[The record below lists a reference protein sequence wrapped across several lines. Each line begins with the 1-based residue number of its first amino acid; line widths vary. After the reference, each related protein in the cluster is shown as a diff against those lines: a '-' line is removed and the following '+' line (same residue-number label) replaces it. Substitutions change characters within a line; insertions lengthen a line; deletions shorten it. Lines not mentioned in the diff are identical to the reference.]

1 MSSAVR
7 IKVVPFVLLLA
18 LVFAFLLNWPVLLHF
33 YDILSNI
40 EHFKIGFVVSIPF
53 LLVAALNFVFM
64 PFSIRFLMKP
74 FFAFLFVTGS
84 IASYTM
90 MKYRVLFDGDMIQN
104 IFETNQ
110 SEAFAYVNAPIIIW
124 VLLTGLL
131 PAALIFFVKIE
142 YASTWY
148 KGIAQRLLSMFFS
161 LVIIG
166 IIAALYYQ
174 DYASIGRNN
183 QTLNREIVPANFMY
197 STSKYLYR
205 RYMAEPI
212 PFVTLGD
219 DATRVTKKDKPTLMF
234 LVVGETARGKNFSM
248 NGYEKDTN
256 PFTSK
261 SGGVISF
268 NDVRSCGTATAVS
281 VPCMFS
287 NMGRKEF
294 DDNRAR
300 NSEGLLDVLQKTG
313 ISIFWKENDGGCKGV
328 CDRVP
333 NIEIE
338 PKDHP
343 KFCDKNT
350 CYDEV
355 VLQDL
360 DSEIAQMKGDKLV
373 GFHLIG
379 SHGPTYYKRYPDAH
393 RQFTPDCPRSDIEN
407 CTDEELTNTYDNT
420 IRYTDFVIAEMIAKL
435 KTYEDKYNTALF
447 YVSDHGESLGALG
460 LYLHGTPY
468 KFAPDDQTRVPM
480 QVWMSPG
487 FTKEKGVDMA
497 CLQQKAAD
505 TRYSHDNIF
514 SSVLGIWDVKTSVYE
529 KGLDIFS
536 QCRTVQ

>member
-1 MSSAVR
+1 MFSAVR

-53 LLVAALNFVFM
+53 LLIAALNFVFM

-161 LVIIG
+161 LVIVG

-435 KTYEDKYNTALF
+435 KTYEDKYNTALL

-536 QCRTVQ
+536 QCRNVQ

>member
-1 MSSAVR
+1 MFSAVR

-124 VLLTGLL
+124 VILTGLL

-161 LVIIG
+161 LVIVG

-219 DATRVTKKDKPTLMF
+219 DATRVMKKDKPTLMF

-435 KTYEDKYNTALF
+435 KTYEDKYNTALL

-536 QCRTVQ
+536 QCRNVQ

>member
-1 MSSAVR
+1 MFSAVR

-124 VLLTGLL
+124 VILTGLL

-161 LVIIG
+161 LVIVG

-435 KTYEDKYNTALF
+435 KTYEDKYNTALL

-536 QCRTVQ
+536 QCRNVQ

>member
-1 MSSAVR
+1 MPFI
-7 IKVVPFVLLLA
+7 IKIKIVPLVFLLA
-18 LVFAFLLNWPVLLHF
+18 FYFSFMLNWRGVLHF
-33 YDILSNI
+33 YDILYKL
-40 EHFKIGFVVSIPF
+40 EDFKIGFAVSLPI
-53 LLVAALNFVFM
+53 LLVAALNFVFV
-64 PFSIRFLMKP
+64 PFSFRYLVKP
-74 FFAFLFVTGS
+74 FFALLLVLS
-84 IASYTM
+84 AIVSYTM
-90 MKYRVLFDGDMIQN
+90 MKYRVLFDQNMIQN

-110 SEAFAYVNAPIIIW
+110 SEAYTYFNLPIFGWVTLAGII
-124 VLLTGLL
+124 
-131 PAALIFFVKIE
+131 PAALLFFVKIDYE
-142 YASTWY
+142 TAWY
-148 KGIAQRLLSMFFS
+148 KGIILRVLSMIAS
-161 LVIIG
+161 LFIIG
-166 IIAALYYQ
+166 IIATLYYQ
-174 DYASIGRNN
+174 DYVSVGRNN
-183 QTLNREIVPANFMY
+183 PNLQREIVPANFINS
-197 STSKYLYR
+197 STKYIYN
-205 RYMAEPI
+205 RYFAEPI
-212 PFVTLGD
+212 PFSTLGD
-219 DATRVTKKDKPTLMF
+219 DAIRAMDKDKPTLMF

-313 ISIFWKENDGGCKGV
+313 ISIFWKENDGGCKGI

-333 NIEIE
+333 NIEIK
-338 PKDHP
+338 PKDYP

-355 VLQDL
+355 LLQNPD
-360 DSEIAQMKGDKLV
+360 DEIARMKGDKLI

-379 SHGPTYYKRYPDAH
+379 SHGPTYYKHYPDAY
-393 RQFTPDCPRSDIEN
+393 RQFLPDCPRSDIEN

-435 KTYEDKYNTALF
+435 KTYEDKYNTALI

-480 QVWMSPG
+480 QVWMSPN
-487 FTKEKGVDMA
+487 FTKEKGLDMK
-497 CLQQKAAD
+497 CLQNNSAIY
-505 TRYSHDNIF
+505 RYSHDNLF
-514 SSVLGIWDVKTSVYE
+514 PSVLGLWDIKTKVYD
-529 KGLDIFS
+529 KTLDIFK
-536 QCRTVQ
+536 QCRKN

>member
-1 MSSAVR
+1 MFSAVR

-124 VLLTGLL
+124 VILTGLL

-142 YASTWY
+142 YASAWY

-161 LVIIG
+161 LVIVG

-268 NDVRSCGTATAVS
+268 NDLRSCGTATAVS

-420 IRYTDFVIAEMIAKL
+420 IRYTDFVIGEMIAKL
-435 KTYEDKYNTALF
+435 KTYEDKYNTALL

-536 QCRTVQ
+536 QCRNVQ

>member
-1 MSSAVR
+1 MFLAVR

-161 LVIIG
+161 LVIVG

-234 LVVGETARGKNFSM
+234 LVVGETARGKNFST

-435 KTYEDKYNTALF
+435 KTYEDKYNTALL
-447 YVSDHGESLGALG
+447 YVSDHGESLGAMG

>member
-1 MSSAVR
+1 MFSAVR

-33 YDILSNI
+33 YHILSNI

-110 SEAFAYVNAPIIIW
+110 SEAFAYVNVPIIIW

-161 LVIIG
+161 LVIVG

-435 KTYEDKYNTALF
+435 KTYEDKYNTALL
-447 YVSDHGESLGALG
+447 YVSDHGESLGAMG